1 MQASVIITSA
11 IQDERL
17 LKILN
22 GQGMHHACASLIHD
36 YIHDYIYNLL
46 LIIFIMF
53 IILFVTNY
61 YSANGNS
68 LYQPEVRVYKPQSK
82 DCSVNIQSTL
92 LFKCGPMLL

>member
-36 YIHDYIYNLL
+36 YIYNLL

-61 YSANGNS
+61 YSASGTH
-68 LYQPEVRVYKPQSK
+68 LL
-82 DCSVNIQSTL
+82 TL
-92 LFKCGPMLL
+92 SA

>member
-36 YIHDYIYNLL
+36 YIYNLL

-53 IILFVTNY
+53 IILFVTN
-61 YSANGNS
+61 SVLLSQWNS

-92 LFKCGPMLL
+92 LFKCSPMLL